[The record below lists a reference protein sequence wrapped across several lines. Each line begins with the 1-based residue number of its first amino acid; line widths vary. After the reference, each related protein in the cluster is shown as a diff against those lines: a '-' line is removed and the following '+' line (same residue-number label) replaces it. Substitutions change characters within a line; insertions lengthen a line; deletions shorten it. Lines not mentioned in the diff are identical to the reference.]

1 MEQPRKLY
9 WLEYTDAG
17 PLIIRTP
24 FEAVGFEVQANGW
37 GPTDPERLGK
47 VIFPKLEDYRPDLI
61 ILWMS
66 RGYYKHFTQ
75 EPTEWVTT
83 CRRIREHP
91 KLQHT
96 KFMVFLAVKG
106 ITPEKEAIWSKR
118 YDFYTHGPVRCIEHA
133 RAAKRL
139 IGEEIKGFEGVN
151 YHLRHNGN
159 WKIQDYFLNTK
170 LSKDEVQPDAVGQ
183 FAQKPDTRLLATNTQ
198 DGYIWIADSIQS
210 RAPTYIVYII
220 KSSKAWKEGLSKS
233 EFERLRLLTEKN
245 PSSHQFLIG
254 ANDTLLQAGGET
266 VVQVLEQAQK
276 AGGWQVFINEHL
288 WFEGLRVGSVKYLYD
303 QKSEIESDEKL
314 LVVTF

>member
-1 MEQPRKLY
+1 M
-9 WLEYTDAG
+9 
-17 PLIIRTP
+17 
-24 FEAVGFEVQANGW
+24 
-37 GPTDPERLGK
+37 
-47 VIFPKLEDYRPDLI
+47 
-61 ILWMS
+61 
-66 RGYYKHFTQ
+66 
-75 EPTEWVTT
+75 
-83 CRRIREHP
+83 
-91 KLQHT
+91 
-96 KFMVFLAVKG
+96 
-106 ITPEKEAIWSKR
+106 
-118 YDFYTHGPVRCIEHA
+118 RCIEHA
-133 RAAKRL
+133 RVAKRL

-159 WKIQDYFLNTK
+159 WKIQDYLLNTK

-183 FAQKPDTRLLATNTQ
+183 FAQKPNTRLLATNTQ

-210 RAPTYIVYII
+210 RTPTYIVYII
-220 KSSKAWKEGLSKS
+220 KSFQAWKEGLSKS

-245 PSSHQFLIG
+245 PSDHQFLIG

-303 QKSEIESDEKL
+303 QKSEIEFDEKL